1 MSSKVLDRSFEPQ
14 SKHIPEPSA
23 DMFSDLNN
31 LLLFNLSFEKLR
43 NTLSYL
49 LSANKRTNAL
59 FDDLKFENQELKT

>member
-1 MSSKVLDRSFEPQ
+1 
-14 SKHIPEPSA
+14 
-23 DMFSDLNN
+23 MFSDLNN

-43 NTLSYL
+43 NMLSYL